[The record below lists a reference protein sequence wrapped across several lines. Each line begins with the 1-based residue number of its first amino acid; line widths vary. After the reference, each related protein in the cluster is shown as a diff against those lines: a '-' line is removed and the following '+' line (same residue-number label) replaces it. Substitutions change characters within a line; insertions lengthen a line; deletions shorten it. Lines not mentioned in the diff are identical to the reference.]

1 MEAGEDSTQRMANQL
16 GQNLVPLLGYL
27 KRYRRRIVIGF
38 ACVLLTN
45 AVGIAFPWVLKRAID
60 DLTQAL
66 TFEKLVRYPLILIAI
81 SLVQGVFRFSMRWI
95 LIGVSRDI
103 EYDLRNDFFTH
114 LLKLS
119 TRFYHHNRTG
129 DLMSKATNDIAAV
142 RMLVGPGIMYTANT
156 VAATLFAL
164 SIMFRI
170 DARLTLFAL
179 VPLPLVSVAMRYL
192 GSLIHDRFEKIQAMF
207 SDISARVQENLS
219 GIRVVKSFTQEDFEI
234 EMFKRMNQEYVKKNL
249 SLIRIWG
256 TFYPSLELLIGLAF
270 VVVLW
275 FGGQQVIAGKIS
287 LGSFVAFNTYLGMLV
302 WPMIAFGWVINL
314 VERGAASMGRIN
326 TIFQTRPE
334 IVNAS
339 EVQGACLPPIEG
351 EIEFR
356 NLTFSYNGHPVL
368 RNINLKIPRGHRV
381 AIVGHTG
388 SGKSTLVHLVAR
400 LFDSPPG
407 TVFIDGR
414 EIREYPLD
422 TLRSQIGFVP
432 QETFLF
438 SETVGENIAFG
449 VTERNPAAI
458 LRASEISQ
466 LLLDVQRFPRKFET
480 MVGERGITLS
490 GGQKQRAAI
499 SRALIRNPRILILD
513 DALSSVDTDTEEKI
527 LQHLESVMR
536 GRTSILISHRVSTVK
551 NADHIVVL
559 EEGQIAEQGTH
570 DELIARSGLYAE
582 LYQKQLLEEEL
593 ERI

>member
-1 MEAGEDSTQRMANQL
+1 MANPL
-16 GQNLVPLLGYL
+16 RQNLIPLLGYL

-38 ACVLLTN
+38 ACVLMTN
-45 AVGIAFPWVLKRAID
+45 AVGITFPWVLKRAID
-60 DLTQAL
+60 DLTQTL
-66 TFEKLVRYPLILIAI
+66 TLEKLVRYPLILISI
-81 SLVQGVFRFSMRWI
+81 SLVQGLFRFSMRWI

-103 EYDLRNDFFTH
+103 EYDLRNDFFSH

-119 TRFYHHNRTG
+119 TRFFHHNRTG

-164 SIMFRI
+164 TIMFRI
-170 DARLTLFAL
+170 DPRLTLFAL
-179 VPLPLVSVAMRYL
+179 LPLPLVSVSMRYL
-192 GSLIHDRFEKIQAMF
+192 GSLIHDRFENIQAMF

-219 GIRVVKSFTQEDFEI
+219 GIRVVKSFTQEEFEI
-234 EMFKRMNQEYVKKNL
+234 EAFKHLNQEYVRKNL

-326 TIFQTRPE
+326 TIFQTSPE
-334 IVNAS
+334 ITDAP
-339 EVQGACLPPIEG
+339 EVRGVSLPPIEG
-351 EIEFR
+351 EIQFC

-368 RNINLKIPRGHRV
+368 RNINLRIPRGHRV

-388 SGKSTLVHLVAR
+388 SGKSTLVHLIAR
-400 LFDSPPG
+400 LYEAPPG

-414 EIREYPLD
+414 EIREYPLE

-449 VTERNPAAI
+449 VMGRNTEAVV
-458 LRASEISQ
+458 RASEISQ
-466 LLLDVQRFPRKFET
+466 LLSDIQKFPRQFET
-480 MVGERGITLS
+480 LVGERGITLS

-499 SRALIRNPRILILD
+499 SRAVIRSPRILILD
-513 DALSSVDTDTEEKI
+513 DALSSVDTYTEEKI
-527 LQHLESVMR
+527 LQQLETVMR
-536 GRTSILISHRVSTVK
+536 DRTSILISHRVSTVK
-551 NADHIVVL
+551 NADQIVVL
-559 EEGQIAEQGTH
+559 SEGQIVELGTH
-570 DELIARSGLYAE
+570 DELIALDGLYRE
-582 LYQKQLLEEEL
+582 LHQKQLLEEEL